1 MQVVHNAVHVVGRV
15 QLLQLVGHLAYL
27 LGTRLEFT
35 VVYNRSV
42 FVCWGSLVLR
52 ITIGP
57 CGATNYRH
65 FFTVVRFGHI
75 LVAEKVFLICSYVI
89 FPEVSMG

>member
-1 MQVVHNAVHVVGRV
+1 MQVVHNAVHVLGRV
-15 QLLQLVGHLAYL
+15 QLLQLAGHLAHL
-27 LGTRLEFT
+27 LETRLELT
-35 VVYNRSV
+35 IVYNRSV

-75 LVAEKVFLICSYVI
+75 LVAEKVFWICSYVI
-89 FPEVSMG
+89 FPEFSMG